1 MSIEAT
7 PQADFLEGKFPEH
20 AFREIKLLDETTYR
34 LDYKTT
40 ITRPV
45 PIPLIV
51 GTNDP
56 KFGQNGHR
64 WIDLFLRFKKLKSF
78 ATWEEQI
85 NTALDTR
92 LSQGIQLVHI
102 PQTNEYYIYG
112 EGVHRIA
119 FHKVSGNDFVMAS
132 VTKCVLKEIN
142 EKPASVSEIPMGRSV
157 KILRRLLGWIREWLS
172 T

>member
-1 MSIEAT
+1 MSIEKKC
-7 PQADFLEGKFPEH
+7 QNDFHEERIPKH
-20 AFREIKLLDETTYR
+20 AFCEIKLLDEVTYR
-34 LDYKTT
+34 LDYNTT

-51 GTNDP
+51 GTNNP

-78 ATWEEQI
+78 ETWEEQI

-102 PQTNEYYIYG
+102 PQTNEYYIHG

-142 EKPASVSEIPMGRSV
+142 EKPRSVSEIPMGRPL

-172 T
+172 I